1 MAGERP
7 RDDDAAAARHA
18 SWPVVLVSMPFMA
31 VFRPSIQL
39 GLLKAIAE
47 AHGFPAT
54 TLHANLDLAALI
66 GPEYYTRFSE
76 HRGRML
82 GDWLFSL
89 AAFGAD
95 APDPD
100 GAFVDRFAAEL
111 SYVDDNPERL
121 RKRLLHTREQQ
132 IPDYLDA
139 MVAAHPWDQ
148 AKVVGFSSTY
158 YQNAASFALARRLK
172 QRWPHLVTVFGGA
185 NFDDEMG
192 LELVRSVDCVDLA
205 VIGEGDVAFPR
216 LLAALAAGTD
226 PAEVPGVARRD
237 GGTVR
242 ATPPAAPRPGLDD
255 LPIPDYT
262 EYFSRAEE
270 LGILPRSGRR
280 NVWIPFESAR
290 GCWWGEKHHCTFCGL
305 NGTTMQ
311 FRAKSPQRVLD
322 ELGEQARRHRSF
334 RFEAVDNII
343 DPAYLTGLLPVLIE
357 RDTGYEFF
365 YEVKAN
371 LTRSQLKLL
380 ALAGMT
386 RVQPGIESLSTHVLK
401 LMRKGVTAAQNVNT
415 LRWAA
420 YYGMDVS
427 WNILWGF
434 PGETEED
441 YAEQARLLPHL
452 RHLQPPGTAAR
463 VWLERFSPLFTDG
476 AAFPLRS
483 RLPELSYRYVYPEAV
498 DLDRVAY
505 MFEYDPVEALPPAA
519 YQELGDAVAAW
530 SGAWAEEARPTLT
543 YWSAPGLL
551 QIYDERIAGQAGT
564 YAFSGAAAEVYLACS
579 ERPATAAGVRRR
591 LGGRLPEAAV
601 REAFAEF
608 ARRGLMFLDGDRALA
623 LALPAIRGR

>member
-1 MAGERP
+1 MAVPPGP
-7 RDDDAAAARHA
+7 GAAAPQRHA

-31 VFRPSIQL
+31 VYRPSIQI

-47 AHGFPAT
+47 RHGFPAA

-66 GPEYYTRFSE
+66 GPDYYTRFSE
-76 HRGRML
+76 PRGRML
-82 GDWLFSL
+82 GDWLFSV
-89 AAFGAD
+89 AAFGDA

-111 SYVDDNPERL
+111 AYVDDNPERL
-121 RKRLLHTREQQ
+121 RKRLLHTREQV

-139 MVAAHPWDQ
+139 LADEPHWEHARVAA
-148 AKVVGFSSTY
+148 FSSTY

-172 QRWPHLVTVFGGA
+172 QRFPHLVTVFGGA

-205 VIGEGDVAFPR
+205 VIGEGDTAFPR

-242 ATPPAAPRPGLDD
+242 ATPPDPPRPSLDD
-255 LPIPDYT
+255 LPIPDYS
-262 EYFSRAEE
+262 EYFARAER
-270 LGILPRSGRR
+270 LGILPPAGRR

-305 NGTTMQ
+305 NGTSMR

-343 DPAYLTGLLPVLIE
+343 DPAYLTSLLPVLVE
-357 RDTGYEFF
+357 RETGYEFF

-371 LTRSQLKLL
+371 LTRRQLKLF
-380 ALAGMT
+380 ALAGLT

-401 LMRKGVTAAQNVNT
+401 LMRKGITAAQNVNT

-420 YYGMDVS
+420 YYGIDVS

-434 PGETEED
+434 PGETADD
-441 YAEQARLLPHL
+441 YAAQARLLPHL
-452 RHLQPPGTAAR
+452 RHLKPPDAAGR
-463 VWLERFSPLFTDG
+463 VWLERFSPLFTERE
-476 AAFPLRS
+476 AFPLRS
-483 RLPELSYRYVYPEAV
+483 RVPELSYRYVYPEAV

-505 MFEYDPVEALPPAA
+505 MFEYDPVEALPPATYA
-519 YQELGDAVAAW
+519 ELATAVGDWRAGW
-530 SGAWAEEARPTLT
+530 DGGARPALT

-551 QIYDERIAGQAGT
+551 QIYDERIAGQEGT
-564 YAFSGAAAEVYLACS
+564 YAFGGAAAEVYLACS
-579 ERPATAAGVRRR
+579 DRPATAAGVHRR
-591 LGGRLPEAAV
+591 LGGRLPVPAV
-601 REAFAEF
+601 REAFGEF
-608 ARRGLMFLDGDRALA
+608 ARRGLMFLDGERALS
-623 LALPAIRGR
+623 LALPAVRGR